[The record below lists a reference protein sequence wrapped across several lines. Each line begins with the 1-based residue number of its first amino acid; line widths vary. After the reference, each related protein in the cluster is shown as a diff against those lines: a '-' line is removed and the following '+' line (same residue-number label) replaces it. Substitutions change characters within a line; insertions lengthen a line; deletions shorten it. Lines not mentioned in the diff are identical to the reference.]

1 MRVALVLVFA
11 LAVGAPSARAQQP
24 ADSTSSHGPAA
35 PVTPAPIRRWS
46 VIVDV
51 GWSRGG
57 PSSDIETAMNDAG
70 LGQDEPG
77 LFGGSLAYPSS
88 ERDGPFPV
96 EAQYRISQPWSVG
109 VLYGRLLNGSTKGS
123 GAFLGKDL
131 AVDYR
136 VTSVAVLL
144 SAGLSDFQIGI
155 GPALHHVQSRSDTTF
170 GFAPSPW
177 TDHWKVGFIA
187 EARAMVTAR
196 SRVFLDLTVKYSF
209 VGDEVVGP
217 YSSSSGFLNSEPPTT
232 FPPTS
237 IKFNHWFIGPG
248 LGVRF

>member
-1 MRVALVLVFA
+1 
-11 LAVGAPSARAQQP
+11 
-24 ADSTSSHGPAA
+24 
-35 PVTPAPIRRWS
+35 
-46 VIVDV
+46 
-51 GWSRGG
+51 
-57 PSSDIETAMNDAG
+57 
-70 LGQDEPG
+70 
-77 LFGGSLAYPSS
+77 
-88 ERDGPFPV
+88 
-96 EAQYRISQPWSVG
+96 

-144 SAGLSDFQIGI
+144 SAGLSDFQIGL
-155 GPALHHVQSRSDTTF
+155 GPALHHVQSRPDTTF
-170 GFAPSPW
+170 GYAPSPW

-217 YSSSSGFLNSEPPTT
+217 YSSSSGLFEPPKT

-237 IKFNHWFIGPG
+237 IKCNHWFIGPG